1 MDSRTHCSQPF
12 AGDEMSRP
20 ASSAPAKPTIGERG
34 FHFCHWGITPLL
46 EVRADAPSEDVR
58 EQAYMLM
65 TTIGEVLA
73 TRIGEGAI
81 SSADDAI
88 LDTGTAYILRF
99 AADAAAAMVGS
110 LEVKA

>member
-1 MDSRTHCSQPF
+1 MPKSVKRNSSTID
-12 AGDEMSRP
+12 
-20 ASSAPAKPTIGERG
+20 SSATPTIGERG

-65 TTIGEVLA
+65 TIIGEVLT
-73 TRIGEGAI
+73 TRIGESAS

-88 LDTGTAYILRF
+88 LDTSTAYILRF

-110 LEVKA
+110 LEIKA